1 MTPEAQRQLVLDHLA
16 RREQIATETRTQLA
30 ERESQDPIDPL
41 GGIDLSVREA
51 AEDEY
56 YAAQGKRR
64 YKTHDGRTLFL
75 TPEEI
80 AQRRRVRTERGRTRG
95 RYYGPS
101 ADELRRRWLTWGFNI
116 GAVVLALII
125 VFLILH

>member
-1 MTPEAQRQLVLDHLA
+1 MTPEAQRQLVLEHLA
-16 RREQIATETRTQLA
+16 RREQIASETRAQLA
-30 ERESQDPIDPL
+30 EREAHDSIDPL
-41 GGIDLSVREA
+41 AAIETSVREA

-80 AQRRRVRTERGRTRG
+80 AQRRRVRSEKGRTRG

-101 ADELRRRWLTWGFNI
+101 AEELRRRWLTWGFNV
-116 GAVVLALII
+116 GAVLLALVI